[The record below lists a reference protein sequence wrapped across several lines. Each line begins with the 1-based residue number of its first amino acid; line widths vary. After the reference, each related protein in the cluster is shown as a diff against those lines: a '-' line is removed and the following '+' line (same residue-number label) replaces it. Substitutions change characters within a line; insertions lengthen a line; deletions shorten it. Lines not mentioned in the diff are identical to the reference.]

1 MSFSAED
8 VKKLREKTGCGMMD
22 CKKALMH
29 SNGDEGKAIDF
40 LREKGLATAAK
51 KAGRVASEGVAFAM
65 SKPDGGVLIE
75 VNSETDFVAKNKEF
89 KDFVKLCAECV
100 LKNKL
105 SDLETLFEIIPEGLS
120 DNLKNILNEKI
131 LKIGEN
137 IKIRR
142 FKFLDGVTSSY
153 IHADGKIAVLV
164 RFDADSNIFSNE
176 VFQSM
181 SKDIAMQIAA
191 INPMYLSKNDVP
203 ADVLEHEK
211 KILLEQAKAQ
221 GKPEQI
227 AQRMV
232 EGRIGKYF
240 KENCLLNQEFVKDNS
255 MTVSQY
261 VDKISSAVGQKI
273 NISGFVRYERGEGLE
288 KKDENFAQEVSKILN

>member
-22 CKKALMH
+22 CKKALAH
-29 SNGDEGKAIDF
+29 SGGDESKAIDF

-51 KAGRVASEGVAFAM
+51 KAGRIASEGMAFAM
-65 SKPDGGVLIE
+65 STSGGGALIE
-75 VNSETDFVAKNKEF
+75 VNSETDFVAKNNEF

-100 LKNKL
+100 LKNKP
-105 SDLETLFEIIPEGLS
+105 SDVESLLKVTPES
-120 DNLKNILNEKI
+120 FSKNLNEVLNEKI

-164 RFDADSNIFSNE
+164 KFDADSGIFGNE
-176 VFQSM
+176 VFQKM

-191 INPMYLSKNDVP
+191 INPLYLSKNEVP
-203 ADVLEHEK
+203 SNVLEHEK
-211 KILLEQAKAQ
+211 KILMEQAKAQ

-240 KENCLLNQEFVKDNS
+240 KENCLLHQEFVKDS
-255 MTVSQY
+255 SLTVAQY

-273 NISGFVRYERGEGLE
+273 AVSQFVRYERGEGLE
-288 KKDENFAQEVSKILN
+288 KKDENFAQEVSKILG

>member
-29 SNGDEGKAIDF
+29 SNGDESKAIDF

-51 KAGRVASEGVAFAM
+51 KAGRIASEGIAFAM

-75 VNSETDFVAKNKEF
+75 VNSETDFVAKNNEF
-89 KDFVKLCAECV
+89 KNFVKLCAECV

-105 SDLETLFEIIPEGLS
+105 SDLESLLKIVPDGLT
-120 DNLKNILNEKI
+120 DNLQSILNEKI

-164 RFDADSNIFSNE
+164 RFDTDSSVFGNE
-176 VFQSM
+176 VFQNM

-211 KILLEQAKAQ
+211 RILLEQAKAQ
-221 GKPEQI
+221 GKPEKI

-240 KENCLLNQEFVKDNS
+240 KGNCLLDQEFVKDNS

>member
-8 VKKLREKTGCGMMD
+8 IKKLREKTGCGMMD

-29 SNGDEGKAIDF
+29 SGGDESKAIDF

-51 KAGRVASEGVAFAM
+51 KAGRIASEGIAFAM
-65 SKPDGGVLIE
+65 STSNGGVLIE
-75 VNSETDFVAKNKEF
+75 VNSETDFVAKNNEF
-89 KDFVKLCAECV
+89 KDFVKLCADCI
-100 LKNKL
+100 LKNKP
-105 SDLETLFEIIPEGLS
+105 SDIESLLKIIPENLS
-120 DNLKNILNEKI
+120 DNLGNILNEKI

-164 RFDADSNIFSNE
+164 KFDADNSIFSNE
-176 VFQSM
+176 VFQTM

-191 INPMYLSKNDVP
+191 INPLYLSQDKVP
-203 ADVLEHEK
+203 EEVLEHEK

-227 AQRMV
+227 AKRMV
-232 EGRIGKYF
+232 EGRIKKYF

-255 MTVSQY
+255 LTVLQY
-261 VDKISSAVGQKI
+261 VDKISSAIGQKI
-273 NISGFVRYERGEGLE
+273 NIIEFVRYERGEGLE

>member
-22 CKKALMH
+22 CKKALTYAG
-29 SNGDEGKAIDF
+29 GDEIKAIDF

-51 KAGRVASEGVAFAM
+51 KAGRIASEGMAFAI
-65 SKPDGGVLIE
+65 STSNGGVLIE

-89 KDFVKLCAECV
+89 KNLVELCARCI
-100 LKNKL
+100 LKNKP
-105 SDLETLFEIIPEGLS
+105 SDIESLLKIIPENSNNNLS
-120 DNLKNILNEKI
+120 NILNEKI

-164 RFDADSNIFSNE
+164 KFDADNSVFGNEIF
-176 VFQSM
+176 QKM

-191 INPMYLSKNDVP
+191 INPLYLNQDKVP
-203 ADVLEHEK
+203 AEVLEHEK
-211 KILLEQAKAQ
+211 KF
-221 GKPEQI
+221 
-227 AQRMV
+227 
-232 EGRIGKYF
+232 Y
-240 KENCLLNQEFVKDNS
+240 
-255 MTVSQY
+255 
-261 VDKISSAVGQKI
+261 
-273 NISGFVRYERGEGLE
+273 
-288 KKDENFAQEVSKILN
+288 